1 MSRLTACLCLLA
13 LTASACSRDSQR
25 AVASTPTGPTALAI
39 TAGEPSGLG
48 GVSGP
53 TAMPSPARNET
64 VDFRNQLE
72 TKYQTGLNRSASI
85 TAVDREG
92 EAIWI
97 QEYIRYRVSGCDHGT
112 SVQRVMTQIDGGAAG
127 ADCGASP
134 TGAVAVPFPS
144 RSDVVTFRQQLET
157 RYQQMNRGLAS
168 SFVDAEGAAIWTSE
182 YLRYRTNDCDHAS
195 SVQKVFTQIDGG
207 AAPATCVPVNE
218 ACSYRFALIGQDVP
232 FSGGDFFV
240 NIHKLSGTGACT
252 WTVTN
257 SASFV
262 TGLTPTSGDGFGSV
276 AFRVAQNDGARRT
289 ANLRFSFAGGS
300 ISHEVAQAASPYAVS
315 FNLVD
320 GFKSTG
326 TTTECEIS
334 STATPCT
341 FTASANLPG
350 TQTYNWRLVYSYGID
365 KTITQSGSSNT
376 FVLTEACGGANSTTD
391 GFYLDLSMT
400 LLMRDDRGTEVTVR
414 SGEGRQPALR
424 LKVFKC

>member
-1 MSRLTACLCLLA
+1 MSRLFVAVCALA
-13 LTASACSRDSQR
+13 LTLSACSGSDPRT
-25 AVASTPTGPTALAI
+25 VASTPTAPTDLAAV
-39 TAGEPSGLG
+39 TAGAT

-72 TKYQTGLNRSASI
+72 TKYQSGLNRSASI

-92 EAIWI
+92 EVIWI

-112 SVQRVMTQIDGGAAG
+112 SGQRVATQIDGGAAA
-127 ADCGASP
+127 ADCGATP

-144 RSDVVTFRQQLET
+144 RADVVAFRQQLET
-157 RYQQMNRGLAS
+157 RYQQMNRGLVS

-195 SVQKVFTQIDGG
+195 AVQKVFAQVDGG

-218 ACSYRFALIGQDVP
+218 ACSYRFGAAQEVP
-232 FSGGDFFV
+232 AAGGNFSMS
-240 NIHKLSGTGACT
+240 IHKVTGTGACT

-257 SASFV
+257 SSSFITNLDPSTGAGSGLV
-262 TGLTPTSGDGFGSV
+262 T
-276 AFRVAQNDGARRT
+276 FRVPQNNGAVRSG
-289 ANLRFSFAGGS
+289 NLRFDFAGGS
-300 ISHEVAQAASPYAVS
+300 ITYQVVQTASPYSV
-315 FNLVD
+315 FFTMVD

-326 TTTECEIS
+326 TTTECEIR

-350 TQTYNWRLVYSYGID
+350 SQTYNWRLVYSYGID
-365 KTITQSGSSNT
+365 KTITQSSSSNS

-391 GFYLDLSMT
+391 GFFVDISMT
-400 LLMRDDRGTEVTVR
+400 LTMRDDRGNEVVVQ
-414 SGEGRQPALR
+414 SGQGSQPALR
-424 LKVFKC
+424 LKVFRC